1 MKFNPYDYDYSY
13 SEWVKIIDERILNEV
28 HRKIMKRKLLDGIA
42 FEKIAEEVNLSTRY
56 VQTVFDNELKRL
68 VKFL

>member
-13 SEWVKIIDERILNEV
+13 SEWVKIIDERIFNEA

-42 FEKIAEEVNLSTRY
+42 FDKIAEEVNLSTRY